1 MRRVRGLVQTAIDGQ
16 KTICSSDGML
26 TAMKETAMKHLMQ
39 WSYAWPFLVAAF
51 VGPGVSPVFAEG
63 SQGMMERV
71 EATAKEIGEKI
82 ESKTKAVVQKVEE
95 KHVVDK
101 VGEKLKKAAN
111 KTAEGFEKAG
121 NKISEKL
128 KD

>member
-1 MRRVRGLVQTAIDGQ
+1 MCG
-16 KTICSSDGML
+16 SDGML
-26 TAMKETAMKHLMQ
+26 IGIKETAMTNLVVLKR
-39 WSYAWPFLVAAF
+39 AWPILAVAF
-51 VGPGVSPVFAEG
+51 VMFGVYPALAEE

-71 EATAKEIGEKI
+71 ETTAKHIGEKI
-82 ESKTKAVVQKVEE
+82 ESKTKAVVKKVEE

-101 VGEKLKKAAN
+101 IGEKLKKAAT

-121 NKISEKL
+121 TKIKEKL